1 MKSERGVHLLHGNS
15 LFGECLP
22 MSVCGAELS
31 SQPCTCSR
39 GQLLIDFFPIYLLA
53 EVTISGTTKK
63 SSNAAKKAAT
73 ASDTNAK
80 NAAASPV
87 GAVLNNSRTIHGK
100 Q

>member
-1 MKSERGVHLLHGNS
+1 MKSERGVHLLNGNPQFGRMFTSVS
-15 LFGECLP
+15 LWCR
-22 MSVCGAELS
+22 
-31 SQPCTCSR
+31 TCSR
-39 GQLLIDFFPIYLLA
+39 GQLLIDFFPIYLFA
-53 EVTISGTTKK
+53 GVTISGTTKK